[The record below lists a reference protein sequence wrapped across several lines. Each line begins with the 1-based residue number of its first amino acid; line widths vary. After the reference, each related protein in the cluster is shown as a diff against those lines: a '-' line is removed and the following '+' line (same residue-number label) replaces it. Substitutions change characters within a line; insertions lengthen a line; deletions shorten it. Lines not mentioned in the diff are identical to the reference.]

1 MNYSGQSR
9 WRDVIIVN
17 ELGLHARSAAKL
29 AQIARQASGRVW
41 LAKEAEQ
48 VDAKQVIDILTL
60 AAAKGDTVR
69 IMIESTADV
78 ETLAQIVQ
86 MVDSGF
92 GE

>member
-1 MNYSGQSR
+1 MQK
-9 WRDVIIVN
+9 D
-17 ELGLHARSAAKL
+17 
-29 AQIARQASGRVW
+29 
-41 LAKEAEQ
+41 AEQ

-69 IMIESTADV
+69 IRIETTADL
-78 ETLAQIVQ
+78 ETLMNMVQ